1 MNEEKKGTATDTQK
15 SSRAASQKSLGEKLK
30 NEQSAREAVRKK
42 LRYGKKDNSL
52 TVEERKKLK
61 EQRKRGRRK
70 IRAEAEASRSI
81 RRELAERNEDENVGV
96 QAVAFGME
104 ATNLV
109 AEKAKLARYGK
120 KLHKRTQMDS
130 AKLETVKKETSKETA
145 KSIQKSRMKR
155 QAVDAYQKKKAK
167 EAAGTAGGIGK
178 KFADKASD
186 MVGKIGEYIME
197 HILQDPKLLIILGVI
212 GLLLIVVMCTMS
224 SCTLLIGGVNNSTI
238 ATSYTA
244 EDDVI
249 LDVDAEYTALEE
261 DLQDEVDSIE
271 SDYPGYDEYRYE
283 LATIGHNPY
292 QLASLLTVLYE
303 DYTKREVQRE
313 LQSIFDAQYE
323 LATTEIVEVR
333 TRTETRTRWEQR
345 SRVETRTGTRSVWD
359 ATQRKYVTETYT
371 YDVTVYY
378 WVEVEYEVEV
388 EYDYY
393 ILKTVLTN
401 VGIDSVARSYG
412 LSADDLERYEMLLV
426 TYGNKS
432 YLFGRD
438 I

>member
-15 SSRAASQKSLGEKLK
+15 SSRAASQKSLGDKLK

-61 EQRKRGRRK
+61 EQRKHGRRK
-70 IRAEAEASRSI
+70 IRAEAEVSRSI
-81 RRELAERNEDENVGV
+81 RREIAEGNEDDNVGA
-96 QAVAFGME
+96 QAVVFGME
-104 ATNLV
+104 AAGLV

-120 KLHKRTQMDS
+120 KLHKRTQKES

-145 KSIQKSRMKR
+145 KSLQKSRAKR
-155 QAVDAYQKKKAK
+155 QAIDTYQKKKAK
-167 EAAGTAGGIGK
+167 EAAGGVGSLGK
-178 KFADKASD
+178 KFVDKASD
-186 MVGKIGEYIME
+186 MVGRIGEYLVE
-197 HILQDPKLLIILGVI
+197 HVLQDPKLLIICGII

-224 SCTLLIGGVNNSTI
+224 SCALFMGGVNNSTI

-244 EDDVI
+244 QDDMI
-249 LDVDAEYTALEE
+249 LDVDADYTALE
-261 DLQDEVDSIE
+261 DALQDEVNSIE
-271 SDYPGYDEYRYE
+271 TDYPGYDEYRYE
-283 LATIGHNPY
+283 LANIGHNPY

-303 DYTKREVQRE
+303 DYTQREVQRE
-313 LQSIFDAQYE
+313 LQNIFDAQYE
-323 LATTEIVEVR
+323 LTTTEIVEVR

-345 SRVETRTGTRSVWD
+345 SRIETRTGTRQVWD
-359 ATQRKYVTETYT
+359 ATLRKYVTETYT

-401 VGIDSVARSYG
+401 VGIDSVVRSYG
-412 LSADDLERYEMLLV
+412 LSADDLEQYELLLA

>member
-1 MNEEKKGTATDTQK
+1 MNEEKKSRGTKK
-15 SSRAASQKSLGEKLK
+15 SSRAASPKSPGEKLK

-70 IRAEAEASRSI
+70 IRAEAEVSRSI
-81 RRELAERNEDENVGV
+81 CRELAESNEDDNVGA
-96 QAVAFGME
+96 QAVVFGME
-104 ATNLV
+104 ATGLV

-120 KLHKRTQMDS
+120 KLHKRTQKES
-130 AKLETVKKETSKETA
+130 AKLETVKKESSKETA
-145 KSIQKSRMKR
+145 KSLQKSRAKR
-155 QAVDAYQKKKAK
+155 QAIDAYQKKKAR
-167 EAAGTAGGIGK
+167 EAAGGAGSLGK
-178 KFADKASD
+178 KFVDKASD
-186 MVGKIGEYIME
+186 MVGRIGEYLME
-197 HILQDPKLLIILGVI
+197 HVLQDPKLWIVVGII

-224 SCTLLIGGVNNSTI
+224 SCALFMGGVNNSTI

-244 EDDVI
+244 QDDMI
-249 LDVDAEYTALEE
+249 LDVDADYTALE
-261 DLQDEVDSIE
+261 DVLQDEVNSIE
-271 SDYPGYDEYRYE
+271 TDYPGYDEYRYE

-303 DYTKREVQRE
+303 DYTQREVQRE
-313 LQSIFDAQYE
+313 LQNIFDAQYE
-323 LATTEIVEVR
+323 LTTTEIVEVR

-345 SRVETRTGTRSVWD
+345 SRVETRTGTREVWD
-359 ATQRKYVTETYT
+359 EATECNLLEEYT
-371 YDVTVYY
+371 YEVTVYY

-401 VGIDSVARSYG
+401 VGIDSVVRSYG
-412 LSADDLERYEMLLV
+412 LSADELEQYELLLA

>member
-15 SSRAASQKSLGEKLK
+15 SSQAASQKSPGEKLK

-70 IRAEAEASRSI
+70 IRAEAEVSRSI
-81 RRELAERNEDENVGV
+81 RRDIAESNEDENVGA
-96 QAVAFGME
+96 QALVLGIE
-104 ATNLV
+104 ATSLV

-120 KLHKRTQMDS
+120 KLHKRTQKES
-130 AKLETVKKETSKETA
+130 TKLETVKKETTKETA

-155 QAVDAYQKKKAK
+155 QAIDAYQKKKAK
-167 EAAGTAGGIGK
+167 EAAGGAGSLGK
-178 KFADKASD
+178 KFVDKAAD
-186 MVGKIGEYIME
+186 MVGRIGEYLME
-197 HILQDPKLLIILGVI
+197 HVLQDPKLWIIVGII

-224 SCTLLIGGVNNSTI
+224 SCALFMGGVNNSTI

-249 LDVDAEYTALEE
+249 LDVDADYTALEE
-261 DLQDEVDSIE
+261 ALQDEVNSIE

-283 LATIGHNPY
+283 VATIGHNPY

-303 DYTKREVQRE
+303 DYTQREVQRE
-313 LQSIFDAQYE
+313 VQSIFDAQYE
-323 LATTEIVEVR
+323 LTTTEIVEVR

-345 SRVETRTGTRSVWD
+345 SRVETRTGTRLVWD
-359 ATQRKYVTETYT
+359 AASRSYVTETYT

-401 VGIDSVARSYG
+401 ATIDTVARSYG
-412 LSADDLERYEMLLV
+412 LSADDMEQYSMLLA